1 MDQLPHAPVGI
12 AEFVGGFVLWQA
24 LDEDGAQRLVLA
36 VVGCGIGL
44 HEELPATVIV
54 HGCVLKCEVVFG
66 GVLPSKVESRQ
77 QSQAKTDGPQGF
89 GREETRAPAGRT
101 RQNHHAPA
109 AENRITSTWAGEQK
123 HSVFHWEL

>member
-12 AEFVGGFVLWQA
+12 AVSVGGFVLWQA

-44 HEELPATVIV
+44 HEELPATVII
-54 HGCVLKCEVVFG
+54 HGCVLGCEVVFG
-66 GVLPSKVESRQ
+66 GVLPSPVESRK

-89 GREETRAPAGRT
+89 GEEEMRAPAEHA

-123 HSVFHWEL
+123 HSVFHGEL

>member
-24 LDEDGAQRLVLA
+24 L
-36 VVGCGIGL
+36 
-44 HEELPATVIV
+44 HEELPATVII

-66 GVLPSKVESRQ
+66 GVLPSTVGSRK

-89 GREETRAPAGRT
+89 GQEETRAPAGRVW
-101 RQNHHAPA
+101 QNHHAPA
-109 AENRITSTWAGEQK
+109 AENRITSTGAGEQK
-123 HSVFHWEL
+123 HSVVHRKL